1 MRRSPAYLLLL
12 VAVAVAFGLD
22 LTTFRQSYSRAS
34 RADWWLRSD
43 LFAFDQTGREAGQ
56 SGTLLGRAGWRTSIL
71 SEQLD
76 LDADASAY
84 AGVGAQ
90 SGGAPDSLAR
100 SRHGLTAVLSLNS
113 TATCHVYLPGS
124 DAFVRAGLDAGV
136 SFDVDDAR
144 DGPEWDKSRA
154 LGLDLY
160 DGQVGLGYGRMRD
173 AWPLYRAARLTRILK
188 EEGVLVRE
196 LSDDDLRD
204 LGGFL
209 SRSWKLFYAHDR
221 AAKFYYDSLEQWLT
235 RAGAISGPLPA
246 YTLFRLDETPLIG
259 SDERRFGMRGFVVV
273 DIGAHFRSESYDVTD
288 TAWAEIDTS
297 FHRSCQVGWE
307 FSRPV
312 GLRWTYGASAAY
324 VLPWPRTQP
333 RVEHRLELAGDASYD
348 ITDRVVASY
357 ALGVAP
363 YYSPAPQADW
373 DNLFALPST
382 HTLVFSYYV
391 SERFAVRLGG
401 HYETDFDLHFGQHY
415 SNPSFRHRWSAAL
428 TMTFGRIPSGWGVH
442 YYL

>member
-1 MRRSPAYLLLL
+1 MRRSPVYLFPL
-12 VAVAVAFGLD
+12 AAAVAFGLD

-43 LFAFDQTGREAGQ
+43 LFASDQTGREADQ
-56 SGTLLGRAGWRTSIL
+56 SGTLLGRLGWRTSIL

-76 LDADASAY
+76 LDVDASAY
-84 AGVGAQ
+84 AGAGAQ
-90 SGGAPDSLAR
+90 GGGAPDSLAR
-100 SRHGLTAVLSLNS
+100 ARRGLTTVLSLNS
-113 TATCHVYLPGS
+113 NATGHVYLPGT
-124 DAFVRAGLDAGV
+124 DAFVRAGMDAGV

-154 LGLDLY
+154 LGFDLHG
-160 DGQVGLGYGRMRD
+160 GQVGFGYGRMRD
-173 AWPLYRAARLTRILK
+173 AWPLYRAARLARILR
-188 EEGVLVRE
+188 EEGVLTRE

-204 LGGFL
+204 LGGFV

-259 SDERRFGMRGFVVV
+259 SDERRFGMRGFLTSNV
-273 DIGAHFRSESYDVTD
+273 DAHYQSESYDVTD

-297 FHRSCQVGWE
+297 FRRGYQVGWE

-324 VLPWPRTQP
+324 VLPWPRTEP
-333 RVEHRLELAGDASYD
+333 RVEHRLELAGDVSYE
-348 ITDRVVASY
+348 ISDRLVASY
-357 ALGVAP
+357 GLDIAP
-363 YYSPAPQADW
+363 HYSPAPQPYW
-373 DNLFALPST
+373 ENLFALPST
-382 HTLVFSYYV
+382 HTLVFSYYL
-391 SERFAVRLGG
+391 SERFAIRLGG
-401 HYETDFDLHFGQHY
+401 RYTTGFDLRY
-415 SNPSFRHRWSAAL
+415 SEHASSSSFKHHWAAAL